1 MIRLPQLTL
10 RRPGVP
16 AAPSP
21 LRALQRIPAKPI
33 LLLAVVALVVSWPWA
48 LPLPLA
54 IVDDANR
61 AGEYALVAVSL
72 VMLTG
77 WVGQISLAQG
87 SFVGVGAFITA
98 LVFRKASIPFPAS
111 LPIAMAASALAAV
124 LLGVVA
130 LRVRGLYLAV
140 ATLIFAWM
148 ADAFLFSAP
157 WFVGEGGSASL
168 PTGIIGK
175 ANTLIAFDLHDPR
188 AFYLIILA
196 GLCLGLYG
204 ASNLRDSKTG
214 RAFFAIRGSEMAA
227 VSLGIDVTRYKLLAF
242 GISGALAGLAGH
254 LQLVG
259 DGSVVPSE
267 FNFLTSLFYLSI
279 AVVGGLSSLAGAV
292 AAGALFSALNEVFFR
307 VTALNGYIDI
317 VSALLLLSVLLVY
330 PGGLSAMATALR
342 RRALQGASAVLSLFR
357 RTEAEEDDTEILH
370 LPTDHPVPTAE
381 PAVPQSAADLVDEAE
396 QPSLLDLIPRSR
408 PDLSDRNALDPVLE
422 ADGITVRFG
431 GLTAV
436 NNVSLEVR
444 RGEIVGLIGPNGA
457 GKTTLFNAIAGL
469 NEPSGGTV
477 HIFGTDATRLPVHA
491 RAALGVGRT
500 FQLIQLFPQLSVF
513 DNLLAA
519 THLQNS
525 TGFLQ
530 HLVVSERALAEE
542 RAARERVQEIVG
554 RLHLQDVAARTVSGL
569 PFGVLRIVELA
580 RALIT
585 GAPFIMLDEPAS
597 GLDDNETQ
605 KLADLLL
612 ELRSDLGITFLLI
625 EHDVAMVTGVT
636 DYMYVINRGNLLA
649 EGTPAEIQRNEDVI
663 AAYLGQSASAAV
675 AEVGA

>member
-1 MIRLPQLTL
+1 MIRIPQLTL
-10 RRPGVP
+10 RRPSVP
-16 AAPSP
+16 GAPVLP
-21 LRALQRIPAKPI
+21 VLRRIPRRGLM
-33 LLLAVVALVVSWPWA
+33 LLVALAFVIAWPWA

-54 IVDDANR
+54 IVTDANR
-61 AGEYALVAVSL
+61 ACEYALIAVSL
-72 VMLTG
+72 VLLTG

-87 SFVGVGAFITA
+87 SFVGVGAFVTA
-98 LVFRKASIPFPAS
+98 LVFRKANIPFPAS
-111 LPIAMAASALAAV
+111 LPIAMVASALVAV

-157 WFVGEGGSASL
+157 WLVGVGGSASL
-168 PTGIIGK
+168 PTDIIGK
-175 ANTLIAFDLHDPR
+175 PNTAIAFDVHDPR
-188 AFYLIILA
+188 TFYLIILA

-214 RAFFAIRGSEMAA
+214 RAFFAVRGSEMAA

-242 GISGALAGLAGH
+242 GISGSLAGLAGH

-259 DGSVVPSE
+259 DGSAVPAQ

-279 AVVGGLSSLAGAV
+279 AVVGGLSSLGGAV
-292 AAGALFSALNEVFFR
+292 AAGMLFSALNEVFFR
-307 VTALNGYIDI
+307 FTALNGYIDI
-317 VSALLLLSVLLVY
+317 VSATLLLTVLLVY
-330 PGGLSAMATALR
+330 PGGLSAVGQAVRRQVGWVVAATATRLR
-342 RRALQGASAVLSLFR
+342 PRVAV
-357 RTEAEEDDTEILH
+357 EEEDEEVLH
-370 LPTDHPVPTAE
+370 LPQDTSGARE
-381 PAVPQSAADLVDEAE
+381 REAE
-396 QPSLLDLIPRSR
+396 APDAHQASLLDLIPHSR
-408 PDLSDRNALDPVLE
+408 PDLGDRLELEPVLD
-422 ADGITVRFG
+422 AHGVTVRFG

-436 NNVSLEVR
+436 NDVSLMVR

-469 NEPSGGTV
+469 NEPSSGTV
-477 HIFGTDATRLPVHA
+477 HIFGHDATSLPVHA

-519 THLQNS
+519 THLQNP

-542 RAARERVQEIVG
+542 RAARERVTEVID
-554 RLHLQDVAARTVSGL
+554 RLHLQDVAARTVTGL

-580 RALIT
+580 RALVT

-597 GLDDNETQ
+597 GLDDNETG

-612 ELRSDLGITFLLI
+612 ELRGDLGITFLLI

-649 EGTPAEIQRNEDVI
+649 EGTPAEVQRNEDVI
-663 AAYLGQSASAAV
+663 AAYLGQPAGAGSAV
-675 AEVGA
+675 EVGA